1 MDIVR
6 QPKFLFMNRARLLT
20 LLSFAFATFAN
31 PCPAG
36 EATCKAAPG
45 TEGCFVVRGRIAVS
59 NGIGPNLWRIGTTRR
74 YGLFMDEAVFPT
86 IDRFLTPHH
95 LIFGTFLLC
104 PQSPDI
110 PGEIRGVCV
119 SGADSIVIQAEGPR
133 GSPPRVFRPRCPEC
147 RPLHLPE

>member
-74 YGLFMDEAVFPT
+74 YGLFVDSAEFPT
-86 IDRFLTPHH
+86 LERFLTPHH
-95 LIFGTFLLC
+95 LIFGTFLVC
-104 PQSPDI
+104 PQSPDR
-110 PGEIRGVCV
+110 PGELRSVCV
-119 SGADSIVIQAEGPR
+119 AGATSLVVRGTSPSGCPR
-133 GSPPRVFRPRCPEC
+133 
-147 RPLHLPE
+147 